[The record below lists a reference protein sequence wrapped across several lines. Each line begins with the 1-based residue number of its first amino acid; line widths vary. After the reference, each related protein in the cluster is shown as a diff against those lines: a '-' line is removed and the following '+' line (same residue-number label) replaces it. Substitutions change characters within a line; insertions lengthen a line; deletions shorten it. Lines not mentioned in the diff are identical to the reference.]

1 MTQASPAKIGQEGS
15 APGALASRSTAGHIA
30 RVTAKKKADRQHAA
44 GTSPFATVL
53 ARVDA
58 TADGAP
64 PSDSIPSGF
73 PSVDHM
79 LGGGV
84 RAGDLIVLG
93 GDIGAGKSALALAA
107 AVRAA
112 QDGRDV
118 LFYAGETSVERVA
131 ERVLAIEGRARVD
144 DLRRGSIDEATRAS
158 VGAAAVRLRDIPLT
172 IERMPPTV
180 DNLATDLAKR
190 ATIELGVV
198 DPLQMLATGGSTQ
211 DEELAAA
218 VRRLK
223 RLAVD
228 AGVALLVTAHLP
240 DLAARADR
248 RPQLDDFGALGAV
261 KQHADVVLGLFRE
274 GMYDATRSLE
284 GATELHVL
292 KNRSGATA
300 YADLYFYAQWM
311 RFEDLVDPDR

>member
-1 MTQASPAKIGQEGS
+1 M
-15 APGALASRSTAGHIA
+15 
-30 RVTAKKKADRQHAA
+30 TAKKKPGRLRRADA
-44 GTSPFATVL
+44 SPFTTAL
-53 ARVDA
+53 ARVDEVM
-58 TADGAP
+58 DGT
-64 PSDSIPSGF
+64 SLRDSVPSGF
-73 PSVDHM
+73 PSVDRV
-79 LGGGV
+79 LGGGL
-84 RAGDLIVLG
+84 RRGDLVVLG

-112 QDGRDV
+112 QEGREV
-118 LFYAGETSVERVA
+118 VFYTGETSVERVA
-131 ERVLAIEGRARVD
+131 ERILAIEGRARVD
-144 DLRRGSIDEATRAS
+144 DLRRGALDDATRAT
-158 VGAAAVRLRDIPLT
+158 VGAAAVRLRDVALT
-172 IERMPPTV
+172 IERMPPGAGEV
-180 DNLATDLAKR
+180 AADLGKR
-190 ATIELGVV
+190 AGVQLVVV
-198 DPLQMLATGGSTQ
+198 DPLQMLASGGSPQ
-211 DEELAAA
+211 DEELASA

-228 AGVALLVTAHLP
+228 VGVALLVTAHLP
-240 DLAARADR
+240 RHGPRADP

-292 KNRSGATA
+292 KNRSGPTA

>member
-1 MTQASPAKIGQEGS
+1 
-15 APGALASRSTAGHIA
+15 
-30 RVTAKKKADRQHAA
+30 VTTKKKAGRPRAA
-44 GTSPFATVL
+44 DASPFTTVL

-58 TADGAP
+58 AADGA
-64 PSDSIPSGF
+64 SLRDSIPSGF
-73 PSVDHM
+73 PSVDRM
-79 LGGGV
+79 LGGGF

-107 AVRAA
+107 AVRTA
-112 QDGRDV
+112 QDGRNV

-144 DLRRGSIDEATRAS
+144 DLRRGTIDDATRAS
-158 VGAAAVRLRDIPLT
+158 LGAAAVRLRDVPLT
-172 IERMPPTV
+172 IDRMPPTV
-180 DNLATDLAKR
+180 ERLAVDLGQR
-190 ATIELGVV
+190 AGTELGVV
-198 DPLQMLATGGSTQ
+198 DPLQMLASGGSTQ
-211 DEELAAA
+211 DEELASA
-218 VRRLK
+218 VRQLK

-228 AGVALLVTAHLP
+228 AAVALLVTAHLP
-240 DLAARADR
+240 HLAARPDR

-292 KNRSGATA
+292 KNRSGSTA
-300 YADLYFYAQWM
+300 YADLYFYSQWM

>member
-1 MTQASPAKIGQEGS
+1 
-15 APGALASRSTAGHIA
+15 
-30 RVTAKKKADRQHAA
+30 VTAKKKAYGRRDADA
-44 GTSPFATVL
+44 SPFATVL
-53 ARVDA
+53 ARVDD
-58 TADGAP
+58 TADGAQA
-64 PSDSIPSGF
+64 SDSIPSGF

-79 LGGGV
+79 LGGGF
-84 RAGDLIVLG
+84 RTGDLIVLG
-93 GDIGAGKSALALAA
+93 GDVGAGKSALALAA

-112 QDGRDV
+112 QGGRDV

-144 DLRRGSIDEATRAS
+144 DLRRGAIDDATRAS
-158 VGAAAVRLRDIPLT
+158 LGAAAVRLRDIPLT
-172 IERMPPTV
+172 IDRMPPTV
-180 DNLATDLAKR
+180 EELAADLARR
-190 ATIELGVV
+190 AGTYLGVV
-198 DPLQMLATGGSTQ
+198 DPLQMLAAAGGSTQ
-211 DEELAAA
+211 DEVLAAA

-240 DLAARADR
+240 HLAARPDR
-248 RPQLDDFGALGAV
+248 RPHLDDFGALGAV
-261 KQHADVVLGLFRE
+261 KQHADIVLGLFRE

-292 KNRSGATA
+292 KNRSGPTA
-300 YADLYFYAQWM
+300 YADLYFYSQWM

>member
-1 MTQASPAKIGQEGS
+1 MP
-15 APGALASRSTAGHIA
+15 L
-30 RVTAKKKADRQHAA
+30 
-44 GTSPFATVL
+44 
-53 ARVDA
+53 
-58 TADGAP
+58 
-64 PSDSIPSGF
+64 DSIPSGF
-73 PSVDHM
+73 PSVDRL
-79 LGGGV
+79 LGGGF

-107 AVRAA
+107 AVRSA
-112 QDGRDV
+112 QDGRKV
-118 LFYAGETSVERVA
+118 VFYDGETSVERVA

-144 DLRRGSIDEATRAS
+144 DLRRGTIDDATRAS
-158 VGAAAVRLRDIPLT
+158 VGAAAVRLRDVPLT
-172 IERMPPTV
+172 LDRLPPTV
-180 DNLATDLAKR
+180 EQIATDLR
-190 ATIELGVV
+190 GHPTSQLVV
-198 DPLQMLATGGSTQ
+198 LDPLQMLASGGSPQ
-211 DEELAAA
+211 DEELALA

-240 DLAARADR
+240 HLGARADR

-274 GMYDATRSLE
+274 GMYDATRLLE

-292 KNRSGATA
+292 KNRSGSTA
-300 YADLYFYAQWM
+300 YADLYFYSQWM

>member
-1 MTQASPAKIGQEGS
+1 M
-15 APGALASRSTAGHIA
+15 
-30 RVTAKKKADRQHAA
+30 D
-44 GTSPFATVL
+44 GTSL
-53 ARVDA
+53 R
-58 TADGAP
+58 
-64 PSDSIPSGF
+64 DSVPSGF
-73 PSVDHM
+73 PSVDRV
-79 LGGGV
+79 LGGGL
-84 RAGDLIVLG
+84 RRGDLVVLG

-112 QDGRDV
+112 QEGREV
-118 LFYAGETSVERVA
+118 VFYTGETSVERVA
-131 ERVLAIEGRARVD
+131 ERILAIEGRARVD
-144 DLRRGSIDEATRAS
+144 DLRRGALDDATRAT
-158 VGAAAVRLRDIPLT
+158 VGAAAVRLRDVALT
-172 IERMPPTV
+172 IERMPPGAGEV
-180 DNLATDLAKR
+180 AADLGKR
-190 ATIELGVV
+190 AGVQLVVV
-198 DPLQMLATGGSTQ
+198 DPLQMLASGGSPQ
-211 DEELAAA
+211 DEELASA

-228 AGVALLVTAHLP
+228 VGVALLVTAHLP
-240 DLAARADR
+240 RHGPRADP

-292 KNRSGATA
+292 KNRSGPTA

>member
-1 MTQASPAKIGQEGS
+1 MTARKKAGRARGADASPFTT
-15 APGALASRSTAGHIA
+15 L
-30 RVTAKKKADRQHAA
+30 
-44 GTSPFATVL
+44 L

-58 TADGAP
+58 V
-64 PSDSIPSGF
+64 SDRGSPRDSVLSGF
-73 PSVDHM
+73 PSVDRM
-79 LGGGV
+79 LGGGL
-84 RAGDLIVLG
+84 RRGDLVVLG
-93 GDIGAGKSALALAA
+93 GDIGAGKSALALAM

-112 QDGRDV
+112 QGGREV
-118 LFYAGETSVERVA
+118 VFYAGETSVERVA

-144 DLRRGSIDEATRAS
+144 DLRRRPLDDATRAS
-158 VGAAAVRLRDIPLT
+158 VGAVALRLRDVSLA
-172 IERMPPTV
+172 IERMPPAV
-180 DNLATDLAKR
+180 EQLAT
-190 ATIELGVV
+190 ELGTGARTELAVV

-228 AGVALLVTAHLP
+228 GRVALLVTAHLP
-240 DLAARADR
+240 QLAARADR

-261 KQHADVVLGLFRE
+261 KQHADIVLGLFRE

-292 KNRSGATA
+292 KNRGGPTA

>member
-1 MTQASPAKIGQEGS
+1 
-15 APGALASRSTAGHIA
+15 
-30 RVTAKKKADRQHAA
+30 
-44 GTSPFATVL
+44 
-53 ARVDA
+53 
-58 TADGAP
+58 
-64 PSDSIPSGF
+64 
-73 PSVDHM
+73 M
-79 LGGGV
+79 LGGGF

-93 GDIGAGKSALALAA
+93 GDIGSGKSALALAA
-107 AVRAA
+107 AIRAA
-112 QDGRDV
+112 QDGHDV

-144 DLRRGSIDEATRAS
+144 DLRRGTVDDATRAS
-158 VGAAAVRLRDIPLT
+158 VGAAAVRLRDVPLS
-172 IERMPPTV
+172 IERMPATV
-180 DNLATDLAKR
+180 DQLATDLGKR
-190 ATIELGVV
+190 SDTELGVI
-198 DPLQMLATGGSTQ
+198 DPLQMLASGRSAQ
-211 DEELAAA
+211 EEDLASA

-228 AGVALLVTAHLP
+228 AGVALLLTAHLP
-240 DLAARADR
+240 HLAARADR

-274 GMYDATRSLE
+274 GMYDATRLLE

-292 KNRSGATA
+292 KNRSGPTA

>member
-1 MTQASPAKIGQEGS
+1 
-15 APGALASRSTAGHIA
+15 
-30 RVTAKKKADRQHAA
+30 
-44 GTSPFATVL
+44 VL
-53 ARVDA
+53 ARVDEA
-58 TADGAP
+58 ADGV
-64 PSDSIPSGF
+64 SRGDSIPTGF
-73 PSVDHM
+73 PSVDRI
-79 LGGGV
+79 LGGGL
-84 RAGDLIVLG
+84 RRGDLVVLG
-93 GDIGAGKSALALAA
+93 GDVGAGKSALALAM

-112 QDGRDV
+112 QGRRDV
-118 LFYAGETSVERVA
+118 VFYSGETSVERAA

-144 DLRRGSIDEATRAS
+144 DMRRATLDDATRAS
-158 VGAAAVRLRDIPLT
+158 VGAAALRLRDVPLT
-172 IERMPPTV
+172 IERLPPGAEQ
-180 DNLATDLAKR
+180 LAAALGKR
-190 ATIELGVV
+190 ARTELAVV
-198 DPLQMLATGGSTQ
+198 DPLQMLASDGSTQ
-211 DEELAAA
+211 DEALASA

-228 AGVALLVTAHLP
+228 AAVAVLVTAHLP
-240 DLAARADR
+240 HLAARADR
-248 RPQLDDFGALGAV
+248 RPQLDDFGTLGAV

>member
-1 MTQASPAKIGQEGS
+1 M
-15 APGALASRSTAGHIA
+15 
-30 RVTAKKKADRQHAA
+30 
-44 GTSPFATVL
+44 
-53 ARVDA
+53 
-58 TADGAP
+58 
-64 PSDSIPSGF
+64 
-73 PSVDHM
+73 
-79 LGGGV
+79 
-84 RAGDLIVLG
+84 
-93 GDIGAGKSALALAA
+93 

-112 QDGRDV
+112 QGGREV
-118 LFYAGETSVERVA
+118 VFYAGETSVERVA

-144 DLRRGSIDEATRAS
+144 DLRRGPLDDATRAS
-158 VGAAAVRLRDIPLT
+158 VGAVALRLRDVSLA
-172 IERMPPTV
+172 IERMPPAV
-180 DNLATDLAKR
+180 EQLAA
-190 ATIELGVV
+190 ELGKGARTELAVV

-228 AGVALLVTAHLP
+228 GRVALLVTAHLP
-240 DLAARADR
+240 QLAARADR

-261 KQHADVVLGLFRE
+261 KQHADIVLGLFRE

-292 KNRSGATA
+292 KNRGGPTA

>member
-1 MTQASPAKIGQEGS
+1 
-15 APGALASRSTAGHIA
+15 
-30 RVTAKKKADRQHAA
+30 VTAKKKPARPRPAEA
-44 GTSPFATVL
+44 SLFATVL
-53 ARVDA
+53 ARVDE

-64 PSDSIPSGF
+64 PPDSIPSGF
-73 PSVDHM
+73 PSVDRM
-79 LGGGV
+79 LGGGF

-112 QDGRDV
+112 QDGRSV
-118 LFYAGETSVERVA
+118 RFYEGETSVERAA

-144 DLRRGSIDEATRAS
+144 DLRRGTIDDATRAN
-158 VGAAAVRLRDIPLT
+158 VGAAAVRLRDVPLT
-172 IERMPPTV
+172 IDRMPPTV
-180 DNLATDLAKR
+180 EQLAADLERR
-190 ATIELGVV
+190 ATTQLGVV
-198 DPLQMLATGGSTQ
+198 DPLQMLASGGSAQ
-211 DEELAAA
+211 DEELASA

-228 AGVALLVTAHLP
+228 LDVALLVTAHLP
-240 DLAARADR
+240 QLAVRVDR
-248 RPQLDDFGALGAV
+248 RPQLGDFGALGAV

-274 GMYDATRSLE
+274 GMYDATRLLE

-292 KNRSGATA
+292 KNRSGPTG

>member
-1 MTQASPAKIGQEGS
+1 
-15 APGALASRSTAGHIA
+15 
-30 RVTAKKKADRQHAA
+30 VTARKKADRPRA
-44 GTSPFATVL
+44 GEESPFTTVL

-58 TADGAP
+58 TADGASP
-64 PSDSIPSGF
+64 RDSIPSGF
-73 PSVDHM
+73 PSVDRM
-79 LGGGV
+79 LGGGF

-112 QDGRDV
+112 QDGRTV

-144 DLRRGSIDEATRAS
+144 DLRRGTIDDATRAN
-158 VGAAAVRLRDIPLT
+158 VGAAAVRLRDVPLT
-172 IERMPPTV
+172 IDRMPPTV
-180 DNLATDLAKR
+180 EQLASDVGRRTR
-190 ATIELGVV
+190 TQLGVV
-198 DPLQMLATGGSTQ
+198 DPLQMLAAGGSAQ
-211 DEELAAA
+211 DEELACA
-218 VRRLK
+218 VRQLK

-228 AGVALLVTAHLP
+228 AGIALLVTAHLP
-240 DLAARADR
+240 HLAARVDR

-292 KNRSGATA
+292 KNRSGPTA

>member
-1 MTQASPAKIGQEGS
+1 
-15 APGALASRSTAGHIA
+15 
-30 RVTAKKKADRQHAA
+30 
-44 GTSPFATVL
+44 
-53 ARVDA
+53 
-58 TADGAP
+58 
-64 PSDSIPSGF
+64 
-73 PSVDHM
+73 M
-79 LGGGV
+79 LGGGF
-84 RAGDLIVLG
+84 RTGDLIVLG
-93 GDIGAGKSALALAA
+93 SDIGAGKSALALAA

-112 QDGRDV
+112 QDGCKV
-118 LFYAGETSVERVA
+118 HFYAGETSVERVT

-144 DLRRGSIDEATRAS
+144 DLRRGTIDDATRAS
-158 VGAAAVRLRDIPLT
+158 VGAAAVRLRDVPLT
-172 IERMPPTV
+172 IDRMPPTV
-180 DNLATDLAKR
+180 DQLATDLGRHAGSQ
-190 ATIELGVV
+190 LGVV
-198 DPLQMLATGGSTQ
+198 DPLQMLASGGAAQ
-211 DEELAAA
+211 DEQLASA

-240 DLAARADR
+240 HLAARSDR

-274 GMYDATRSLE
+274 GMYDSTRSLE

-292 KNRSGATA
+292 KNRSGPTA

>member
-1 MTQASPAKIGQEGS
+1 V
-15 APGALASRSTAGHIA
+15 GHIA
-30 RVTAKKKADRQHAA
+30 RVTARKKAVRPPAA
-44 GTSPFATVL
+44 EASPFAAAL

-58 TADGAP
+58 TADGA
-64 PSDSIPSGF
+64 SRRDSIPSGF
-73 PSVDHM
+73 PSVDRM
-79 LGGGV
+79 LGGGF

-112 QDGRDV
+112 QDGRNV

-144 DLRRGSIDEATRAS
+144 DLRRGTIDDATRAS
-158 VGAAAVRLRDIPLT
+158 LGAAAVRLRDASLT
-172 IERMPPTV
+172 IDRMPPTV
-180 DNLATDLAKR
+180 ERLAVDLGQR
-190 ATIELGVV
+190 AGTELGVV
-198 DPLQMLATGGSTQ
+198 DPLQMLASGGSTQ
-211 DEELAAA
+211 DEELASA

-228 AGVALLVTAHLP
+228 AAVALLVTAHLP
-240 DLAARADR
+240 HLAARSDR

-292 KNRSGATA
+292 KNRSGPTA